1 MAEKKPTWIGIEI
14 PMTNTTIK
22 VCIGINLDDG
32 LGLPLDISFTTPED
46 IEACK
51 GTPDSPWHYGNKN
64 IGEIKVNVVEDNGLV
79 FDEEHNL
86 IDPKI
91 IN

>member
-1 MAEKKPTWIGIEI
+1 MTEKNPTWIGVEI

-22 VCIGINLDDG
+22 ICIGINLDDG
-32 LGLPLDISFTTPED
+32 IDISFTTPED
-46 IEACK
+46 IDAVK
-51 GTPDSPWHYGNKN
+51 GTGHSPWHYGNKN
-64 IGEIKVNVVEDNGLV
+64 IGEIKINIVEDDGLV